1 MVSLVASSGCTAL
14 PLAVTM
20 NSGWVICSMIQ
31 IELLSKTLASSSDL
45 ASWGLAK
52 TRFPPL
58 TGVPAAAELVLLLA
72 GPPAEEVALDPQPT
86 SATMAQPTVR
96 AMVNAG
102 RCLTGSSGVSRGDKG
117 RRCGMGVKLGH
128 DPVPGK
134 GLGKGLRKPLPD
146 NVRRCL

>member
-31 IELLSKTLASSSDL
+31 IELLSKTLASSSDF

-52 TRFPPL
+52 TRFPPF

-72 GPPAEEVALDPQPT
+72 EPPLGVEEVAADPQPA
-86 SATMAQPTVR
+86 SATTAQPILK

-102 RCLTGSSGVSRGDKG
+102 RCLTSSSGVRRGD
-117 RRCGMGVKLGH
+117 RV
-128 DPVPGK
+128 VA
-134 GLGKGLRKPLPD
+134 
-146 NVRRCL
+146 